1 MKRILLVLVLAAA
14 GPGAAADKKVS
25 AREEIARLERELA
38 AQRALLLRLMELQ
51 SECSTQLLRAA
62 QGLEAR
68 APAPPGPPE
77 AAPAPELRP
86 SPVPPPEAT
95 AAAPERTSPAPTPRT
110 ARTATVTGTVRV
122 AGGGPAW
129 VFVEGV
135 RGPAASGTV
144 EIKQEDRQFVPRL
157 VAVPSGTRLSFPN
170 LDVVYHNVFSLTPGQ
185 SFDLGM
191 LRAGDP
197 VKSRVMTKPGVVEIF
212 CNLHARMSATVL
224 VTPGPLL
231 AKVGSDGRF
240 TLENVPVGT
249 QRVSAWAGGRALKTQ
264 TLEVGAGG
272 ATAQFELSSP
282 GESAH
287 TNKLGQPY
295 GSYGD

>member
-68 APAPPGPPE
+68 APALPSAPEPEPTPPPGPAPE
-77 AAPAPELRP
+77 AAAAVPERERAAAPAP
-86 SPVPPPEAT
+86 
-95 AAAPERTSPAPTPRT
+95 PRT
-110 ARTATVTGTVRV
+110 VKTAVVTGTVRV

-157 VAVPSGTRLSFPN
+157 VAIPSGTRLSFPN

-231 AKVGSDGRF
+231 TKVGGDGRF
-240 TLENVPVGT
+240 TLENVPLGT
-249 QRVSAWAGGRALKTQ
+249 HRVSAWAGGRALKTQ